1 MLTLPHHLQS
11 APPTLSILCRQ
22 YTESVAVVTLSRK
35 LYQVVA
41 MANKPQSAPGSTSK
55 VRIWP
60 VNPDSSL
67 SPPPWRFLIGSS
79 VEYVVSPLSYSHRVS
94 V

>member
-41 MANKPQSAPGSTSK
+41 MANKPQSAQAAPA
-55 VRIWP
+55 
-60 VNPDSSL
+60 
-67 SPPPWRFLIGSS
+67 RFVYGQLTPT
-79 VEYVVSPLSYSHRVS
+79 VP
-94 V
+94 

>member
-35 LYQVVA
+35 LYQAVA

-60 VNPDSSL
+60 VNLTVPRVPAVAVPDREFRRVCGKPS
-67 SPPPWRFLIGSS
+67 FL
-79 VEYVVSPLSYSHRVS
+79 
-94 V
+94 

>member
-41 MANKPQSAPGSTSK
+41 MANKPQSAPGSTSE

-67 SPPPWRFLIGSS
+67 SPPPWRCRPRI
-79 VEYVVSPLSYSHRVS
+79 LSNMGGRLAMC
-94 V
+94 